1 MSVRGIFAA
10 VAALVISATLVDAA
24 NAYPLAART
33 GRTTVTGTYNPLTLD
48 LNLVESYGEGEGTLF
63 SSLFYGIGEVGRYLS
78 LQALFTGTY
87 TTTGASSPVGGA
99 ITGNA
104 GYWRYQL
111 GVNHG
116 LGGLSLNEGDSAID
130 VVSSGAGNFF
140 GTLEYLG
147 GGAFTMA
154 GGATGDV
161 PYEDTPQTN
170 DCVVRCNDYFQYS
183 TTTEGLAL
191 SIALSNVI
199 EGEEV
204 SGFSDFSLQFEQPI
218 KHLGPFGS
226 PLDVAR
232 TNTACFTGGV
242 PTFDANNNVNNAIP
256 CGGVTLSASSA
267 STAVPEPASL
277 ALVGLALA
285 GLALVRRRQQ
295 GLRQA

>member
-1 MSVRGIFAA
+1 
-10 VAALVISATLVDAA
+10 
-24 NAYPLAART
+24 
-33 GRTTVTGTYNPLTLD
+33 
-48 LNLVESYGEGEGTLF
+48 
-63 SSLFYGIGEVGRYLS
+63 
-78 LQALFTGTY
+78 
-87 TTTGASSPVGGA
+87 
-99 ITGNA
+99 
-104 GYWRYQL
+104 
-111 GVNHG
+111 
-116 LGGLSLNEGDSAID
+116 
-130 VVSSGAGNFF
+130 
-140 GTLEYLG
+140 
-147 GGAFTMA
+147 MA

-170 DCVVRCNDYFQYS
+170 NCAPRCNDYFKYS